1 MRYETSEATL
11 DAGGADALPRILTRL
26 ASVGRIQT
34 VEATGAISFLETSS
48 LSGEGRALRPGG
60 RKYYPPLDE
69 LGQGFETPSRG
80 GRDGQPNLHPSAG
93 YPQLPATN
101 TCENARVSA
110 ADRILV
116 SSLTGSCSSRFGSVL
131 CCAAAAYW
139 WGVDR
144 RPTTS
149 ENDEKGTTHF

>member
-1 MRYETSEATL
+1 MGTPTSL
-11 DAGGADALPRILTRL
+11 HPDLTVTNLSAQHSWVGDLLRL
-26 ASVGRIQT
+26 VSHGRIQT

-60 RKYYPPLDE
+60 RKCYPPLDE

-80 GRDGQPNLHPSAG
+80 ERAGQPNLHPSAG

-131 CCAAAAYW
+131 C
-139 WGVDR
+139 R

-149 ENDEKGTTHF
+149 ENDEKGTTHVGD